1 MQTVQT
7 NNTKNKEKNTYTLV
21 YASVMVVLV
30 ALILA
35 YVSDALHPQQAKN
48 EAIDKMRQML
58 SALNI
63 VSGNKNAESLYKA
76 TITDSYVVDSDGNKV
91 EGDAFETDLA
101 AEGLKPLAER
111 KFPVFEA
118 SVDGVKKY
126 ILSLRGAGLWGPV
139 WGFISLDEDRN
150 TVFGASFGHEGET
163 PGLGAEIDKPAFARQ
178 FQGKKIFNPAG
189 RFTSIAIVKP
199 GKTAADKDYVD
210 GISGGTIT
218 SRGVDAML
226 YSSLEFYVPYLTK

>member
-1 MQTVQT
+1 MNKE
-7 NNTKNKEKNTYTLV
+7 NNTYILI

-58 SALNI
+58 SALNMA
-63 VSGNKNAESLYKA
+63 SDNGNAESLYHA
-76 TITDSYVVDSDGNKV
+76 TITDSYLVNSEGEKI
-91 EGDAFETDLA
+91 EGDAFEIDLA
-101 AEGLKPLAER
+101 AELQKPLAER
-111 KFPVFEA
+111 QYPVFET
-118 SVDGVKKY
+118 SVAGSKKY
-126 ILSLRGAGLWGPV
+126 LLSLRGAGLWGPI
-139 WGFISLDEDRN
+139 WGFISLDEDKH

-163 PGLGAEIDKPAFARQ
+163 PGLGAEINKPSFAHQ
-178 FQGKKIFNPAG
+178 FPGKRIFDSVG

-199 GKTAADKDYVD
+199 GKTAEEKDYVD

-226 YSSLEFYVPYLTK
+226 YASLEFYVPFLTK